1 MLEEIISERLGERYY
16 KYTHSSGVTVLLY
29 PMKGYSTVT
38 AQFSVKFG
46 SVDNCASI
54 NGGAPWH
61 IPDGTAHYLEH
72 KLFESPEKE
81 AFARFAETGASCNAG
96 TSYDSTRYY
105 FSCSANFEKNFEIL
119 LDFVQHPYFTPENVE
134 KERGIITQ
142 EITMYLDS
150 PAWRVCMELYRGMF
164 ANNPVRN
171 DIAGSAESI
180 ALITDKLLYDV
191 YDAFYEPS
199 NMYLCIAGGFDM
211 ESAIEVCERCLLP
224 GKTVNTAAILP
235 EEPERVITPRVQM
248 SMPLGKTNFALGFK
262 SPAYSGRQ
270 MTEEYIYQTLMND
283 TTVGAAT
290 DFYRSMRDS
299 GLINET
305 FESSIMMGRGFFV
318 PAIFGESDDPDRA
331 AQMICEEYRRR
342 KSDPPTKEAFLRAK
356 KYLYGDNVRTFN
368 NVESVAQN
376 LSDAAL
382 TGTSA
387 FDYAELAAAA
397 DYEGMLQRIENFDEG
412 NCCLS
417 VITPSED

>member
-1 MLEEIISERLGERYY
+1 
-16 KYTHSSGVTVLLY
+16 
-29 PMKGYSTVT
+29 
-38 AQFSVKFG
+38 
-46 SVDNCASI
+46 
-54 NGGAPWH
+54 
-61 IPDGTAHYLEH
+61 
-72 KLFESPEKE
+72 
-81 AFARFAETGASCNAG
+81 
-96 TSYDSTRYY
+96 
-105 FSCSANFEKNFEIL
+105 
-119 LDFVQHPYFTPENVE
+119 
-134 KERGIITQ
+134 
-142 EITMYLDS
+142 
-150 PAWRVCMELYRGMF
+150 
-164 ANNPVRN
+164 
-171 DIAGSAESI
+171 
-180 ALITDKLLYDV
+180 
-191 YDAFYEPS
+191 
-199 NMYLCIAGGFDM
+199 
-211 ESAIEVCERCLLP
+211 
-224 GKTVNTAAILP
+224 
-235 EEPERVITPRVQM
+235 
-248 SMPLGKTNFALGFK
+248 
-262 SPAYSGRQ
+262 

-283 TTVGAAT
+283 ATVGAAT

-382 TGTSA
+382 TRTSA

>member
-1 MLEEIISERLGERYY
+1 MLEEITSERLEERYY
-16 KYTHSSGVTVLLY
+16 RYTHSSGVTVLLY

-46 SVDNCASI
+46 SVDNCAI
-54 NGGAPWH
+54 VNGGKPWH

-105 FSCSANFEKNFEIL
+105 FSCSANFEKNLEIL

-164 ANNPVRN
+164 ADNPVRN

-224 GKTVNTAAILP
+224 GKSMNTVSILP
-235 EEPERVITPRVQM
+235 EEPARVITPRVQM

-290 DFYRSMRDS
+290 DF
-299 GLINET
+299 
-305 FESSIMMGRGFFV
+305 
-318 PAIFGESDDPDRA
+318 
-331 AQMICEEYRRR
+331 
-342 KSDPPTKEAFLRAK
+342 
-356 KYLYGDNVRTFN
+356 
-368 NVESVAQN
+368 
-376 LSDAAL
+376 
-382 TGTSA
+382 
-387 FDYAELAAAA
+387 
-397 DYEGMLQRIENFDEG
+397 
-412 NCCLS
+412 
-417 VITPSED
+417 

>member
-1 MLEEIISERLGERYY
+1 MLEEITSAGLGEKYY

-46 SVDNCASI
+46 SIDNCYSI
-54 NGGAPWH
+54 DGGAPVH

-72 KLFESPEKE
+72 KLFEAPEKE

-105 FSCSANFEKNFEIL
+105 FSCSENFEKNLEIL

-142 EITMYLDS
+142 EITMYLDN
-150 PAWRVCMELYRGMF
+150 PGWRVCMELYKGMF
-164 ANNPVRN
+164 SRNPVQK
-171 DIAGSAESI
+171 DIAGSPESI

-191 YDAFYEPS
+191 YNAFYDPS
-199 NMYLCIAGGFDM
+199 NMYLCIAGGFDL
-211 ESAIEVCERCLLP
+211 ESAVEVCERCLLP
-224 GKTVNTAAILP
+224 RSAQNVVSIMEQEPP
-235 EEPERVITPRVQM
+235 EVVSRRVQTA
-248 SMPLGKTNFALGFK
+248 MPLGKTNFALGFK
-262 SPAYSGRQ
+262 MPAYSGRD
-270 MTEEYIYQTLMND
+270 MTEEYIYHTLMND
-283 TTVGAAT
+283 TSVGAST
-290 DFYRSMRDS
+290 EFYRTMRDK

-305 FESSIMMGRGFFV
+305 FESSIMMGRGFFI
-318 PAIFGESDDPDRA
+318 PGIYGESDEPDRVA
-331 AQMICEEYRRR
+331 EEVCAEYRRL
-342 KSDPPTKEAFLRAK
+342 KGCPPSEEAFLRAK
-356 KYLYGDNVRTFN
+356 KYLYGDSVRSYN

-397 DYEGMLQRIENFDEG
+397 DYEGMLKRLSGFDE
-412 NCCLS
+412 NSCCLS
-417 VITPSED
+417 VIVPTED

>member
-1 MLEEIISERLGERYY
+1 MLEEIVSERLGEKYF

-46 SVDNCASI
+46 SVDNCYSI
-54 NGGAPWH
+54 DGGAPVH
-61 IPDGTAHYLEH
+61 IPEGTAHYLEH

-105 FSCSANFEKNFEIL
+105 FSCSANFEKNLEIL
-119 LDFVQHPYFTPENVE
+119 LDFVQSPYFTPENVE

-142 EITMYLDS
+142 EISMYLDN
-150 PAWRVCMELYRGMF
+150 PGWRVCMELYKGMF
-164 ANNPVRN
+164 SSNPVRS
-171 DIAGSAESI
+171 DIAGTPESI

-191 YDAFYEPS
+191 YEAFYNPS
-199 NMYLCIAGGFDM
+199 NMYLCIAGGFDP
-211 ESAIEVCERCLLP
+211 ESAAEVCERCLKP
-224 GKTVNTAAILP
+224 GKTVNVLSVTAD
-235 EEPERVITPRVQM
+235 EPRQVITRRTEM
-248 SMPLGKTNFALGFK
+248 SMPLGKTTFAMGFK
-262 SPAYSGRQ
+262 SPGYSGRR

-283 TTVGAAT
+283 TSIGAAT
-290 DFYRSMRDS
+290 EFYRRLRDS

-305 FESSIMMGRGFFV
+305 FESSIMMGRGFFI
-318 PAIFGESDDPDRA
+318 PGIFGESDDPDRA
-331 AQMICEEYRRR
+331 AEEVCREFRRL
-342 KSDPPTKEAFLRAK
+342 KSEPPSKEAFCRAK
-356 KYLYGDNVRTFN
+356 KYLYGDNVRMYT

-382 TGTSA
+382 TDTSA

-397 DYEGMLQRIENFDEG
+397 DYEGMLRRLESFDES
-412 NCCLS
+412 NFCLS
-417 VITPSED
+417 VITPVEE